1 VSFGDNARLRP
12 SIAWAKTGSLAD
24 SARNEKAG
32 GRPRRGA
39 HLRLPTVSVV
49 IATWNRP
56 RLVRRLVSQLREQ
69 TTCPNA
75 FEIVVV
81 DDGSEPPL
89 ALPGPSPGPGPK
101 VMLVRQENAGP
112 ASARHRGILE
122 AEGALILLLDDDMS
136 VAPDFLAAHLRQ
148 HAAEGRRVVLGQIR
162 PDPDLARMPLFE
174 RFHAAMLDRFVA
186 DVDSGRITVSGTHVC
201 TGNVSFPR
209 ADYLAVGGFDSSFDR
224 SEDAELGIR
233 LQKAGL
239 TLVLSKEAASTHRSD
254 HTRLGVWMKR
264 AYRYGINDLRGSL
277 SPEPQSSTACGTS
290 RVSARRW
297 ALPETPWQT
306 YGPTWPPEAAV
317 GPWPN
322 EPAEALDGGGQHM
335 IWAHGGSAAGQSSP
349 QATVRRSTPRLL
361 RAFADCLQRRPHVGE
376 APGPLT
382 LTYAE
387 SHPSAL
393 SGSSVRR

>member
-1 VSFGDNARLRP
+1 
-12 SIAWAKTGSLAD
+12 
-24 SARNEKAG
+24 
-32 GRPRRGA
+32 
-39 HLRLPTVSVV
+39 LRLPTVSVV

-264 AYRYGINDLRGSL
+264 AYRYGINDRRIGWKHES
-277 SPEPQSSTACGTS
+277 EPGANPWRFLHLMNPVARPLLLTSAFLPRVGLVLATTGMWLAIVLDKVDLKRVALAGTT
-290 RVSARRW
+290 VV
-297 ALPETPWQT
+297 
-306 YGPTWPPEAAV
+306 YGMRYFQGV
-317 GPWPN
+317 R
-322 EPAEALDGGGQHM
+322 EAL
-335 IWAHGGSAAGQSSP
+335 GSSRNALAD
-349 QATVRRSTPRLL
+349 L
-361 RAFADCLQRRPHVGE
+361 RAYLAAR
-376 APGPLT
+376 
-382 LTYAE
+382 
-387 SHPSAL
+387 
-393 SGSSVRR
+393 SGSGAVAK